1 VIKKLDF
8 FILIFM
14 LQRKLFFFLI
24 SLFFIQFIGYET
36 FSQSPTNLDKT
47 VLYRKEKAFYFDLHN
62 EGWGIGY
69 RKGNHLTYFKT
80 RFWEAEIV
88 GMSHP
93 KEAKTEN
100 PYFGDS
106 KTYVYG
112 QMHSLYI
119 IRSGIGFKK
128 MLNDKPYW
136 GGIQLSYVYTGGFS
150 LGLARPKYLYIIY
163 DNPQN
168 PYQYS
173 LSLEQYDPDRHYLEN
188 IYGGGPLFKGFDKL
202 KPYPGLYGKFG
213 FNFEFGEYDEKI
225 RAIEVGGTFD
235 YYFKGI
241 PMMAKNKYPNYFLT
255 LYINIQFGK
264 RYNLY

>member
-1 VIKKLDF
+1 MLNKKKF
-8 FILIFM
+8 YT
-14 LQRKLFFFLI
+14 
-24 SLFFIQFIGYET
+24 SLFLTVILLMTVSAFG
-36 FSQSPTNLDKT
+36 QSPTNVDKE
-47 VLYRKEKAFYFDLHN
+47 VLYRKENAYYFILHN

-69 RKGNHLTYFKT
+69 HKGSRLTYFKT
-80 RFWEAEIV
+80 RFYEGEIV

-106 KTYVYG
+106 KSYVFG
-112 QMHSLYI
+112 QLNSLYI
-119 IRSGIGFKK
+119 IRGGVGYKR

-136 GGIQLSYVYTGGFS
+136 GGVMVGYTYSGGFS

-163 DNPQN
+163 DNPKN
-168 PYQYS
+168 PYEYY
-173 LSLEQYDPDRHYLEN
+173 LNLEQYDPIRHYYEN

-225 RAIEVGGTFD
+225 RALEVGGTFD
-235 YYFKGI
+235 YYFKEI
-241 PMMAKNKYPNYFLT
+241 PMMAKNKFPNYFITIYL
-255 LYINIQFGK
+255 NIQFGK
-264 RYNLY
+264 RYNSY

>member
-1 VIKKLDF
+1 MLITKKIIYF
-8 FILIFM
+8 FIF
-14 LQRKLFFFLI
+14 I
-24 SLFFIQFIGYET
+24 SIITAEKSAYC
-36 FSQSPTNLDKT
+36 QSPTNLDKT
-47 VLYRKEKAFYFDLHN
+47 ILYRKEKAFSFILHN

-69 RKGNHLTYFKT
+69 RKGDHINYFKC
-80 RFWEAEIV
+80 RFLEAELI

-106 KTYVYG
+106 KSYVFG
-112 QMHSLYI
+112 QINSLYI
-119 IRSGIGFKK
+119 LRGGLGYKK

-136 GGIQLSYVYTGGFS
+136 GGVQLSYTYTGGFS

-173 LSLEQYDPDRHYLEN
+173 LSLEQFDPQRHTFDN
-188 IYGGGPLFKGFDKL
+188 IYGGGPLLKGFDKL

-225 RAIEVGGTFD
+225 RAIEVGTVFD

-241 PMMAKNKYPNYFLT
+241 PMMAFNKYPNYFLT